1 MNCSF
6 CRVFGTRLILL
17 LCGHC
22 SPLTRQPTSSPSLAT
37 SFLGNLRAFFVLLLS
52 RLSPHASLSGT
63 EGRMEKRVEND
74 EAMIN
79 EAASLCPS
87 ACTQHAAR
95 RCKSSN
101 KVRGSKVVNPQSKHL
116 SAKCF
121 PSPIFSIIDDGLTAG
136 KTIPSNP
143 PS

>member
-22 SPLTRQPTSSPSLAT
+22 SPLTRQPTPPPPPSLSLAT
-37 SFLGNLRAFFVLLLS
+37 SFFGNLRAFFVLLLS

-87 ACTQHAAR
+87 ACTQHADVRAAIKSGEAR
-95 RCKSSN
+95 LLIHRVNTCRQNVFLLPSS
-101 KVRGSKVVNPQSKHL
+101 
-116 SAKCF
+116 
-121 PSPIFSIIDDGLTAG
+121 PSLMTD
-136 KTIPSNP
+136 
-143 PS
+143 